1 MSDYSDYKM
10 IEQKLRD
17 GMVQGMMHAC
27 LRDVGS
33 IAGGCLAAKRI
44 TQEECDALGALAE
57 SLAINKREAQRK
69 WKEGVEYGLKK
80 PLPHDS
86 APIQHEAG
94 RAIGWDEEIDL
105 DNYRIIDAKW
115 LEKEVIETP
124 SSDWN
129 PCAQLREYLSLL
141 FSKDEHVA
149 FCTDPYKKDGR
160 YIPTRGTCSKT
171 AGEIIKSL
179 QKNDMTG
186 FSEAVGTVNTE
197 CGAWIVIN
205 PCDGTG
211 RKDENITDFR
221 YALVE
226 SDEKP
231 IDEQVAIYRKL
242 ELPCVCIVHSGGKS
256 AHAIVRV
263 NASDIQEYRKR
274 VDFLYKVCSD
284 NGLPVD
290 KQNRNP
296 SRYSRMPGVV
306 RGENKQFIIDRN
318 CGKESWEEWED
329 WIKEQNDD
337 LPDFE
342 PMTDEEFKN
351 PPKMRPELI
360 EGILRTGHKMIVVGP
375 SKAGKS
381 FLLIELAIAIAEGT
395 EWIGHKCMQ
404 GKVLYVNLEIDKE
417 SFTNRII
424 DVYNEMEIERKNE
437 RNFVRWPLRGHA
449 MPLDKLVPRLVRRA
463 KGENYLAV
471 IIDPIYKVMTGDES
485 SSEDIGIFTN
495 CIDRIL
501 RELDCSVIY
510 CHHHSKGGQGDKRS
524 MDRASGSGVFA
535 RDTDAMIDMLPLE
548 AANAKEQ
555 FMQSYECAAM
565 AKAADENED
574 EYAQFSWRTKVSED
588 DKLVPNRLSGA
599 LEQILGD
606 GDAMDKIRAARE
618 AVKKEFD
625 SVTGWR
631 ISFTLRDFATP
642 ACQEIWFKHPLHM
655 FDNDNLLKECT
666 PEGET
671 SRGGWKGRPKKQ
683 KENRVPKFAE
693 FKQIVEFDPNE
704 KWTISKAAER
714 MNVGVRTIRRY
725 LSDLGWTTDK
735 NIIVVKKSNDE
746 KDEIPF

>member
-17 GMVQGMMHAC
+17 GMVQGMMHVC

-57 SLAINKREAQRK
+57 SLAINKREAQHK

-86 APIQHEAG
+86 APIPHGAG
-94 RAIGWDEEIDL
+94 RAIGWDEEVDL

-141 FSKDEHVA
+141 FSENEHVA

-186 FSEAVGTVNTE
+186 FSEAVGTANTE

-342 PMTDEEFKN
+342 PLSDDEFDN
-351 PPKMRPELI
+351 PPSLAPELI
-360 EGILRTGHKMIVVGP
+360 QGILRVNHKMCVVGP

-381 FLLIELAIAIAEGT
+381 FLLIELAIAIAEGA
-395 EWIGHKCMQ
+395 EWIGHKCRQ
-404 GKVLYVNLEIDKE
+404 GRVLYINLELDK
-417 SFTNRII
+417 SSCTHRFI
-424 DVYNEMEIERKNE
+424 DVYKQMGLKRLHNSFID
-437 RNFVRWPLRGHA
+437 RWNLRGRT
-449 MPLDKLVPRLVRRA
+449 MTLDKLTPKLIRRA
-463 KGENYLAV
+463 EKAGYAA
-471 IIDPIYKVMTGDES
+471 IIFDPIYKVLTGDENS
-485 SSEDIGIFTN
+485 AADMAAFCN
-495 CIDRIL
+495 NFDRIA
-501 RELDCSVIY
+501 RDCGCAIVY
-510 CHHHSKGGQGDKRS
+510 CHHHSKGVQGDKRS

-535 RDTDAMIDMLPLE
+535 RDPDAMIDMLPLD

-565 AKAADENED
+565 AKVADEND
-574 EYAQFSWRTKVSED
+574 YDSNGWRTKVSED

-599 LEQILGD
+599 LEQIFGE
-606 GDAMDKIRAARE
+606 GEVMEKIRAARD
-618 AVKKEFD
+618 AVKTEFD

-631 ISFTLRDFATP
+631 VSFTLREFASP
-642 ACQEIWFKHPLHM
+642 SPQNLWFKHPRHI
-655 FDNDNLLKECT
+655 FDDDGILKDCT
-666 PEGET
+666 PEGE
-671 SRGGWKGRPKKQ
+671 SAPSKWKGRQKKPKEKIN
-683 KENRVPKFAE
+683 KVSA
-693 FKQIVEFDPNE
+693 FKQIVECDPNVT
-704 KWTISKAAER
+704 WTVAKAMEHFGVSKRTVDRYVAE
-714 MNVGVRTIRRY
+714 
-725 LSDLGWTTDK
+725 LGWETK
-735 NIIVVKKSNDE
+735 KGVIVVPESNGAEQDE
-746 KDEIPF
+746 MPF